1 MNTEIIVNLRKQV
14 EELSSQVTTL
24 TQLVNA
30 MKINEQQHLNA
41 NHPIPPGIACKVAFD
56 KKGLIVNGTKLET
69 TDIPELEIDKI
80 INLKNILND
89 KASSKD
95 LSKFKNEVTEMIK
108 PISEELGEVTG
119 TGTKVNYNKD
129 GRIISS
135 VELLASDI
143 PTLPIAKIQGLED
156 IIASMNISKISV
168 NSEEKLPTI
177 KTNAGSFTKVTID
190 QHGRVLSGN
199 KLDIDDIPNI
209 LISKINHMESSMAN
223 LASQKSVD
231 GVSKSL
237 SNKLDSNPNITSG
250 TYTKL
255 KVDSKG
261 LVVKGDQLTI
271 RDLPE
276 LNISNI
282 VGLDKSLKEKADRI
296 DLINLNDTV
305 SALVNSLSM
314 IGEVS
319 SLKNELKSKASDND
333 LSKLN
338 SRIESMQRTL
348 DMLLD
353 RLPGDMILEQFS
365 QIERNLSDLE
375 CRIANLEKNKF

>member
-1 MNTEIIVNLRKQV
+1 
-14 EELSSQVTTL
+14 
-24 TQLVNA
+24 
-30 MKINEQQHLNA
+30 
-41 NHPIPPGIACKVAFD
+41 
-56 KKGLIVNGTKLET
+56 
-69 TDIPELEIDKI
+69 
-80 INLKNILND
+80 
-89 KASSKD
+89 
-95 LSKFKNEVTEMIK
+95 
-108 PISEELGEVTG
+108 
-119 TGTKVNYNKD
+119 
-129 GRIISS
+129 
-135 VELLASDI
+135 
-143 PTLPIAKIQGLED
+143 
-156 IIASMNISKISV
+156 MNISKISV